1 MPDSLADL
9 EARRAAVQMQI
20 AQLGDM
26 RSGSITGTGGR
37 CGNPNC
43 HCHRAGDPG
52 HGPYYR
58 LTRKV
63 NGKTVTET
71 FSSAASLTKAQ
82 REVAEC
88 QRFRQLGEQLLD
100 VNEQI
105 CELRPVTEIS
115 PTALE
120 KNGGS
125 HPARDHARSK
135 PTVACDSQRPTPS
148 GTSGTGG
155 HRDVGA
161 LRHAPCWG
169 NGPDQTAA
177 VPSPGDRPVDHRLLL
192 WLLSALSGTALQ
204 TGPDRGGQ
212 GGSVAPLLL
221 VPALS
226 YRPLPRRCRTGH

>member
-1 MPDSLADL
+1 MPDSLIDL
-9 EARRAAVQMQI
+9 ESRRSAVQLQI

-71 FSSAASLTKAQ
+71 FPSAASLTKAQ

-88 QRFRQLGEQLLD
+88 QRFRQLGDQLLD

-105 CELRPVTEIS
+105 CELRPLEEIS
-115 PTALE
+115 PTAQE
-120 KNGGS
+120 KK
-125 HPARDHARSK
+125 RRKRSK
-135 PTVACDSQRPTPS
+135 RKSRAK
-148 GTSGTGG
+148 
-155 HRDVGA
+155 
-161 LRHAPCWG
+161 
-169 NGPDQTAA
+169 
-177 VPSPGDRPVDHRLLL
+177 
-192 WLLSALSGTALQ
+192 
-204 TGPDRGGQ
+204 
-212 GGSVAPLLL
+212 
-221 VPALS
+221 
-226 YRPLPRRCRTGH
+226 